1 MSQYSKEKLAS
12 LPVRTVYR
20 QLLKKMKY
28 YPSKNRFGIM
38 LAVKEE
44 FHKNKDLTEE
54 RAIFVERKKA
64 WMGLAHVLYYIEKMD
79 ELNKNY
85 ALMDRG
91 ITESL
96 NPKDKDFIYF

>member
-1 MSQYSKEKLAS
+1 
-12 LPVRTVYR
+12 
-20 QLLKKMKY
+20 
-28 YPSKNRFGIM
+28 M
-38 LAVKEE
+38 LAVKEGFFFIYYLTLIE